1 MVYTRAAAQK
11 NLSAM
16 NDLAF
21 CRLHGIG
28 VEKDAEG
35 GFALALEAAKNGH
48 APAQALVGECYL
60 EGIGVEQDIASAE
73 TWLYRA
79 ARLGNK
85 RAKALLES
93 R

>member
-1 MVYTRAAAQK
+1 MR
-11 NLSAM
+11 
-16 NDLAF
+16 
-21 CRLHGIG
+21 
-28 VEKDAEG
+28 DAEG
-35 GFALALEAAKNGH
+35 PEQPIEEAPVADIPVGEPH
-48 APAQALVGECYL
+48 DGCPARADARLAQALVGECYL

>member
-1 MVYTRAAAQK
+1 MQTRLPILPQ
-11 NLSAM
+11 SA
-16 NDLAF
+16 
-21 CRLHGIG
+21 
-28 VEKDAEG
+28 KT
-35 GFALALEAAKNGH
+35 
-48 APAQALVGECYL
+48 QALVGECYL

-85 RAKALLES
+85 RAQTLLES

>member
-1 MVYTRAAAQK
+1 
-11 NLSAM
+11 M

-85 RAKALLES
+85 RAQTLLES

>member
-1 MVYTRAAAQK
+1 M
-11 NLSAM
+11 
-16 NDLAF
+16 
-21 CRLHGIG
+21 
-28 VEKDAEG
+28 
-35 GFALALEAAKNGH
+35 
-48 APAQALVGECYL
+48 AQALVGECYL

>member
-1 MVYTRAAAQK
+1 
-11 NLSAM
+11 M

-28 VEKDAEG
+28 VEKDAES
-35 GFALALEAAKNGH
+35 GFALALEAAESGH

-60 EGIGVEQDIASAE
+60 EGIGVERNAIAAE